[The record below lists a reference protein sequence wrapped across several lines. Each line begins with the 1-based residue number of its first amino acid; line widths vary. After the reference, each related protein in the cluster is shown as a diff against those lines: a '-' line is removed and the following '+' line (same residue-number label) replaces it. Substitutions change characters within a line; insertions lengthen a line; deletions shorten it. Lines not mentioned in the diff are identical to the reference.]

1 MISAVQYLPPESE
14 DNFAMAN
21 WSKYREKAEKANLL
35 VVGAGGIGCELI
47 KNLVLAGFVNLVVV
61 RIFASLPRAR

>member
-1 MISAVQYLPPESE
+1 
-14 DNFAMAN
+14 MAN

-47 KNLVLAGFVNLVVV
+47 KNLVLSGFVNLVVV
-61 RIFASLPRAR
+61 SIISIFAELDHLYSLCIHSRIGS

>member
-1 MISAVQYLPPESE
+1 
-14 DNFAMAN
+14 MAN

-61 RIFASLPRAR
+61 NLLQIINLSWKIWTMRL